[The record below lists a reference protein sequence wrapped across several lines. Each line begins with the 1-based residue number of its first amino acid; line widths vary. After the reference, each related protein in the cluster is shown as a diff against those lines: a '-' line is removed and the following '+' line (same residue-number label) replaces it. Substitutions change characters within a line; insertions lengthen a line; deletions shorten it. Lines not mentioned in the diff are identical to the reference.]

1 MNDRKQCLLVFLAA
15 FLSSMLIVCVLVAE
29 RHHDS
34 NWAGNLRIRDDND
47 FIYFSGS
54 GNGSGFFSGSGMLP
68 DDNITNGTNGTNGT
82 GEYYFELLFISDP
95 CIVCQELHACDM
107 CKIT

>member
-15 FLSSMLIVCVLVAE
+15 FSSSMLIVCVLVAE

-34 NWAGNLRIRDDND
+34 DWAGNLRMRDDND
-47 FIYFSGS
+47 FISFLNDI

-68 DDNITNGTNGTNGT
+68 VDKFTNGTNGTNGT
-82 GEYYFELLFISDP
+82 GEYYFELSLSVIHALFARNYL
-95 CIVCQELHACDM
+95 IV
-107 CKIT
+107 